1 LDFKEVKMPQDFNFL
16 EERIK
21 KLKSVTKF
29 IEGVSIVSPDGLIL
43 MSTYSDN
50 STKDRVGAISS
61 ELLISN
67 RKTSQ
72 ELECGE
78 LISSLILG
86 TKGGIL
92 LHAINEEMILVVK
105 ILPGAKVGVVYNE
118 TIKAVKEIRLSEK
131 G

>member
-1 LDFKEVKMPQDFNFL
+1 MAQNFNIL
-16 EERIK
+16 EEKIK
-21 KLKSVTKF
+21 RLKSITKF

-43 MSTYSDN
+43 LSTYTDN
-50 STKDRVGAISS
+50 ATRDRVGAISS

-92 LHAINEEMILVVK
+92 LHSINEEMILVVK
-105 ILPGAKVGVVYNE
+105 ILPGAKVGVIFNE
-118 TIKAVKEIRLSEK
+118 AIKTVKEIRLSERS
-131 G
+131 

>member
-1 LDFKEVKMPQDFNFL
+1 MAQNFNTL
-16 EERIK
+16 EEEVK
-21 KLKSVTKF
+21 KLKSTTKF

-43 MSTYSDN
+43 VSTYTDN
-50 STKDRVGAISS
+50 TTKDRVGAISS

-72 ELECGE
+72 ELDCGE

-92 LHAINEEMILVVK
+92 LHSVNEEMILVVK
-105 ILPGAKVGVVYNE
+105 ILPGAKVGIVFNE
-118 TIKAVKEIRLSEK
+118 TIKTVKEIRMMEK

>member
-1 LDFKEVKMPQDFNFL
+1 MPQDFNFL

>member
-1 LDFKEVKMPQDFNFL
+1 MAQNFNTL
-16 EERIK
+16 EEKIK
-21 KLKSVTKF
+21 KLKSTTKF
-29 IEGVSIVSPDGLIL
+29 IEGASIVSPDGLIL
-43 MSTYSDN
+43 LSTYTDN
-50 STKDRVGAISS
+50 ATKDRVGAISS

-92 LHAINEEMILVVK
+92 MHSVNEEMFLVVK
-105 ILPGAKVGVVYNE
+105 ILPGAKVGIVFNE
-118 TIKAVKEIRLSEK
+118 TIKTVKEIRMSEK